1 MLGLTRP
8 HPQVPLRNTAGPALR
23 RVSRSSPADPAAPVA
38 NNGAHVS
45 HQSASEAPASTP
57 DLAEEFL
64 DRTSPLGRVRG
75 VLHRHPAISPGIVL
89 VFAVIVF
96 GGLNDRFLEP
106 SNLSLVTQQVAVV
119 GTLALAQTLIILT
132 AGIDL
137 SVGAVMV
144 LSSMV
149 IALTTVNNGLPPL
162 AGLGLGLAVGL
173 ASGAVNGFLVTRLK
187 LPPFIVTL
195 GSLNVFLALT
205 LLYSGGAT
213 VRGRD
218 MPSQLTLTGE
228 TFALGGVNI
237 TLGVV
242 MMIVLYVAVALIL
255 HGTAWGRHVY
265 AVGDDPE
272 AARLA
277 GIRVGRVLTSVYLAS
292 GAILAVGA
300 WIQIGRSNAASPN
313 IGVDL
318 NLDSI
323 TAVVIGGTSLFGGR
337 GAVWGTL
344 LGALIVGVFRNGLS
358 LAGLDVLWQTFAVG
372 VLIIAAVSVD
382 QWIRKARK

>member
-1 MLGLTRP
+1 MN
-8 HPQVPLRNTAGPALR
+8 QQNATAA
-23 RVSRSSPADPAAPVA
+23 
-38 NNGAHVS
+38 
-45 HQSASEAPASTP
+45 EP

-64 DRTSPLGRVRG
+64 DRSTPLRTVRNL
-75 VLHRHPAISPGIVL
+75 LHRHPAISPAIVL
-89 VFAVIVF
+89 IAAVAVF
-96 GGLNDRFLEP
+96 GGLNERFLEP
-106 SNLSLVTQQVAVV
+106 SNLSLVSQQVAVV

-144 LSSMV
+144 LASMV
-149 IALTTVNNGLPPL
+149 VAQTTVQNGLP
-162 AGLGLGLAVGL
+162 AAVGLVLGLAVGL
-173 ASGAVNGFLVTRLK
+173 GAGALNGFLVTRLK

-213 VRGRD
+213 VRGGD
-218 MPSQLTLTGE
+218 MPDLLTLTGE
-228 TFALGGVNI
+228 TFSLGGVNI
-237 TLGVV
+237 TIGVV
-242 MMIVLYVAVALIL
+242 MMLVLYVALALIL

-265 AVGDDPE
+265 AAGDDPE

-277 GIRVGRVLTSVYLAS
+277 GIRVQRVLASVYLAA
-292 GAILAVGA
+292 GAILAVAA

-313 IGVDL
+313 TGVDL

-337 GAVWGTL
+337 GTVWGTL
-344 LGALIVGVFRNGLS
+344 LGALIVGVFRNGLA
-358 LAGLDVLWQTFAVG
+358 LVGVDILWQTFAVG
-372 VLIIAAVSVD
+372 VLIITAVSID
-382 QWIRKARK
+382 QWIRKARA

>member
-1 MLGLTRP
+1 MS
-8 HPQVPLRNTAGPALR
+8 QNSKESVP
-23 RVSRSSPADPAAPVA
+23 
-38 NNGAHVS
+38 
-45 HQSASEAPASTP
+45 SEAP

-64 DRTSPLGRVRG
+64 DRTTPLSAIRG
-75 VLHRHPAISPGIVL
+75 VLHRYPALSPAIVLIV
-89 VFAVIVF
+89 AVSVF
-96 GGLNDRFLEP
+96 GALNDRALEP

-137 SVGAVMV
+137 SIGAVMV

-149 IALTTVNNGLPPL
+149 IAQATVQNGLPAL
-162 AGLGLGLAVGL
+162 LGLGLGLAVGL
-173 ASGAVNGFLVTRLK
+173 GAGALNGFLVTRLK

-195 GSLNVFLALT
+195 GMLNIFLALT

-213 VRGRD
+213 VRGAD
-218 MPSQLTLTGE
+218 MPDFLTMTGE
-228 TFALGGVNI
+228 TFPVGGVNI
-237 TLGVV
+237 SVGVV
-242 MMIVLYVAVALIL
+242 MMLVLYVALAMIL

-265 AVGDDPE
+265 ASGDDPE

-277 GIRVGRVLTSVYLAS
+277 GIRVNRVLMSVYLAA
-292 GAILAVGA
+292 GAILAVAA

-313 IGVDL
+313 TGIDL

-337 GAVWGTL
+337 GTVWGTL
-344 LGALIVGVFRNGLS
+344 LGALIVGVFRNGLA

-372 VLIIAAVSVD
+372 VLIIAAVSID